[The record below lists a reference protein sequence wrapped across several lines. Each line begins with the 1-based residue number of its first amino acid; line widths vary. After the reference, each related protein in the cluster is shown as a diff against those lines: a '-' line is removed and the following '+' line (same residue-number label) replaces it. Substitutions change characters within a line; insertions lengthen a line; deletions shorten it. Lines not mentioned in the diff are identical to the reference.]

1 MDRSRSRD
9 DHRVRGVPV
18 GIAPAMTL
26 LSFSQVT
33 KRYPRGREQLVVLN
47 GVSLEIESDDYIG
60 LWGTRRSGKS
70 TLLRIAAGIEQPDAG
85 SVCWDGR
92 VITEMSAGER
102 ARLLRGGG
110 IGLASTDWHPQPNH
124 RALEHVALPLLS
136 DHRSLRG
143 AKIVARRALDR
154 VDAGYC
160 ADLWTHRL
168 SLGELMRVALARAL
182 VRAPRLLLVDEPA
195 VLPSPTESEEL
206 YALLRN
212 LGRSGELAVVVA
224 SEDLAA
230 IQSAPRMLSIAEGTL
245 RSMDSSAVVLPFPR
259 LPARADDARP

>member
-1 MDRSRSRD
+1 
-9 DHRVRGVPV
+9 
-18 GIAPAMTL
+18 MTL

-33 KRYPRGREQLVVLN
+33 KRYPRGREQLAVLD
-47 GVSLEIESDDYIG
+47 GVSMEVDAEDHVG
-60 LWGTRRSGKS
+60 LWGPRRAGKS
-70 TLLRIAAGIEQPDAG
+70 TLLRIAAGLEQPDAG

-92 VITEMSAGER
+92 VIGQMSPGER

-110 IGLASTDWHPQPNH
+110 IGLASTDWRPQPNH

-136 DHRSLRG
+136 DRTSLRG
-143 AKIVARRALDR
+143 AKIQARRALDR

-182 VRAPRLLLVDEPA
+182 VRGPRLLLVDEPA
-195 VLPSPTESEEL
+195 VLPSPIESEEF

-212 LGRSGELAVVVA
+212 LGRGGGLAVIVA
-224 SEDLAA
+224 SEDLGA
-230 IQSAPRMLSIAEGTL
+230 IQSAPRVLTIGEGRLLSMESA
-245 RSMDSSAVVLPFPR
+245 AVVVPFPR
-259 LPARADDARP
+259 QSSVVDDPRL

>member
-1 MDRSRSRD
+1 MS
-9 DHRVRGVPV
+9 
-18 GIAPAMTL
+18 L

-33 KRYPRGREQLVVLN
+33 KHYPRGREQLVVLD
-47 GVSLEIESDDYIG
+47 GVSMEIDPADHVG
-60 LWGTRRSGKS
+60 LWGARRSGKS

-85 SVCWDGR
+85 SVSWNGR
-92 VITEMSAGER
+92 VISQMSAGER

-110 IGLASTDWHPQPNH
+110 IGLASTDWRPQPNQ

-136 DHRSLRG
+136 DHSSLRG

-182 VRAPRLLLVDEPA
+182 VRGPRLLLVDEPA

-206 YALLRN
+206 YALLRE
-212 LGRSGELAVVVA
+212 LARGKELAVVIA
-224 SEDLAA
+224 SEDLNA
-230 IQSAPRMLSIAEGTL
+230 IQSAPRVLSIGEGAL
-245 RSMDSSAVVLPFPR
+245 RSMESSAVVLPFPR
-259 LPARADDARP
+259 LSAAADDARL